1 MYNGVS
7 EEVLNN
13 ENAYKMGYLQGV
25 QDSQNKKEVTKD
37 ILKMKDEQS
46 EFHKEILE
54 NYGGFYF
61 NFYKR
66 INIEGQ
72 FLFRFLYLCSY
83 MNYNNYL
90 SDGRRLITLDKV
102 NNLLALS
109 DTELRRTIKFL
120 LENELIKIDDNL
132 ILINEKYCKK
142 GKIHKTKS
150 IEVIRM
156 FNEAIRELYE
166 KALPR
171 EHKKLSLLIS
181 ILPYINFRYNIICK
195 NPNEDNIELVE
206 PYKMS
211 ELCEL
216 LGYDKTNSSK
226 LKRQLFALRINKEE
240 VIGIFEKS
248 CGKAIFVNPR
258 LYYKGTRLED
268 VAYLADMFKLKN

>member
-7 EEVLNN
+7 EEVLDN

-37 ILKMKDEQS
+37 ILKMKKEQDEFQR
-46 EFHKEILE
+46 EVLDK
-54 NYGGFYF
+54 YGGLYFKFY
-61 NFYKR
+61 NR
-66 INIEGQ
+66 IDIEGQ

-83 MNYNNYL
+83 MNYDNYL
-90 SDGRRLITLDKV
+90 SDGRRLIKYNSL
-102 NNLLALS
+102 NELLKLS
-109 DTELRRTIKFL
+109 DAEYKRTIKYL
-120 LENELIKIDDNL
+120 IDNKLIKKENNL
-132 ILINEKYCKK
+132 ILINCKYCKK
-142 GKIHKTKS
+142 GEIHKTKS

-156 FNEAIRELYE
+156 FDEAIRELYD

-171 EHKKLSLLIS
+171 EHKKLSLLVA
-181 ILPYINFRYNIICK
+181 ILPYVNFRYNIVCK
-195 NPNEDNIELVE
+195 NPNEDNIELIE

-216 LGYDKTNSSK
+216 LGYDKTNSSR

-248 CGKAIFVNPR
+248 FGKAILVNPR
-258 LYYKGTRLED
+258 LYYKGNKLED
-268 VAYLADMFKLKN
+268 IVYLAELFRIK